1 MQDVTLTI
9 SKPARTEFLKK
20 QFFQHKPAIC
30 LEGALA
36 KTEAFKEFS
45 YKPLIVKRALGIK
58 KTCETKTIVIES
70 AELIVGSSG
79 CRPRTAVICPEL
91 SNHWIPKELDTM
103 ASRSQDPYEVT
114 EEQKK
119 IYLEQI
125 YPFWE
130 GKTLYEKWLGLAP
143 QDVLDLLS
151 LNGVIDNDNHLLC
164 GPGET
169 VPEFPDYILPKGFA
183 GIQQEAQELY
193 DNADLTKVENYDKKA
208 FWESSIIICEG
219 LRILCRRHAEKAKE
233 LAQSENDVQR
243 KAELEQIAFDCAY
256 IADNPPETLRQA
268 LQVIHFVFMGLFM
281 ESNSAFSYGRMDQ
294 YLYPYY
300 KHDIDNGILDNEKV
314 LELLE
319 AFWIKTNDAIWYWH
333 EAGIRHFAG
342 YCAFQNIQV
351 GGLNRVTGLD
361 GVNELSYLMLQAS
374 IDTKMIQPSISVGL
388 SKKNPEDFYLKICEL
403 VKEGTGF
410 PSVYNDEVGQ
420 KMLMNK
426 GVPLDKALD
435 WCCIGCVEPVLPG
448 KGHQWSSTGHINLGA
463 VIEFALNNGIHRKT
477 GKQGG
482 LATGDPVTFKT
493 YEDFKK
499 AVYDQLDYL
508 IEEFCK
514 SQNLIELLNQKY
526 LPNPLSSTFILD
538 CVKNGKDLMHGGARY
553 LMGPG
558 MNINGLADFADS
570 MIAVKKAV
578 YDEKLVSMQDLLQA
592 LANDFVGYEHI
603 ERILIKDCPKWGN
616 DKPEADAM
624 AIELCNFLTER
635 YATITGLL
643 GTRKLPCLYPVSSN
657 VPQGMAVGA
666 LPSGRKAWKPLA
678 DGCSASQGLDENGP
692 TAILRSLGKIP
703 HASMDGGTLL
713 NIWLTPTIL
722 DDKNG
727 FKNLS
732 AFLKSFLDLGVF
744 HVQFNM
750 VNQKLLRCAQKN
762 PDDYK
767 SLLVRV
773 AGYSA
778 YFVDL
783 SKEVQNDILSRT
795 VNDL

>member
-1 MQDVTLTI
+1 MQDVTLNI
-9 SKPARTEFLKK
+9 EKPTRTEFLKK
-20 QFFQHKPAIC
+20 QFFSHIPAIC

-36 KTEAFKEFS
+36 KTSASKEYS
-45 YKPLIVKRALGIK
+45 HKPLIVQRAIGIK
-58 KTCETKTIVIES
+58 RTCETKTILIEPQ
-70 AELIVGSSG
+70 ELIVGSSG

-91 SNHWIPKELDTM
+91 SNNWIPNELDSMST
-103 ASRSQDPYEVT
+103 RPQDPYLVT

-119 IYLEQI
+119 LYMEKI
-125 YPFWE
+125 YPFWQ
-130 GKTLYEKWLGLAP
+130 GKTLYDKWTGIAP
-143 QDVLDLLS
+143 QDVVDLLN
-151 LNGVIDNDNHLLC
+151 LNGIIDNDNHLLC

-183 GIQQEAQELY
+183 GIQKEAQELY
-193 DNADLTKVENYDKKA
+193 DSVDLTDVKNYSKKN

-219 LRILCRRHAEKAKE
+219 LRILSRRHAEEASR
-233 LAQSENDVQR
+233 LAEQEQDFAR
-243 KAELEQIAFDCAY
+243 KQELEQIANDCLY
-256 IADNPPETLRQA
+256 IADNPPCTLRQA
-268 LQVIHFVFMGLFM
+268 LQVIHFVFMGLFI

-300 KHDIDNGILDNEKV
+300 KHDIENNILDNNKV

-319 AFWIKTNDAIWYWH
+319 CFWIKTNDAIWYWH

-351 GGLNRVTGLD
+351 GGVDRESGLD

-388 SKKNPEDFYLKICEL
+388 NKRNPEDFYLKICDL

-410 PSVYNDEVGQ
+410 PSVYNDEIGQ

-426 GVPLDKALD
+426 GVPMHKALD

-463 VIEFALNNGIHRKT
+463 VIELALTNGIHRKT
-477 GKQGG
+477 GKK
-482 LATGDPVTFKT
+482 ASIETGDPTSFTTFEQFKT
-493 YEDFKK
+493 
-499 AVYDQLDYL
+499 AVYNQLNYL
-508 IEEFCK
+508 IKEFCK
-514 SQNLIELLNQKY
+514 SQNLIELLNQEY

-538 CVKNGKDLMHGGARY
+538 CVKNGTDLMHGGARY

-578 YDEKLVSMQDLLQA
+578 FDTKSITMEELLLA
-592 LANDFVGYEHI
+592 LENNFEGYEHI
-603 ERILIKDCPKWGN
+603 ERILLQDCPKWGN
-616 DKPEADAM
+616 DNSEADNM
-624 AIELCNFLTER
+624 AIDLCNFLTER
-635 YATITGLL
+635 YSEITGLL

-657 VPQGMAVGA
+657 VPQGMTVGA

-678 DGCSASQGLDENGP
+678 DGCSASQGFDEKGP

-703 HASMDGGTLL
+703 HTSMDGGTLL
-713 NIWLTPTIL
+713 NIWLTPNIL
-722 DDKNG
+722 DNKNG
-727 FKNLS
+727 YANLS
-732 AFLKSFLDLGVF
+732 AFLKSFLDLGIF
-744 HVQFNM
+744 HIQFNM